1 MFSTDQIAEASER
14 DADQDPQL
22 AQLVS
27 YSHRAWLRHVAAYV
41 RSPFPCA
48 SCVARPTVHPVF
60 SLAFS
65 FAPLF
70 FWRFSVQLMDGS
82 HSPNPC
88 LCLERQISITAFL
101 MVYHSPLAG
110 VGDQFSTSP
119 SIIARCLHITLR
131 SLLWLRR
138 AVELHAYMTNE
149 YMKRRNRF
157 PTSLKHRRNNLWT
170 KLHH

>member
-1 MFSTDQIAEASER
+1 MFSTDQIALASER

-22 AQLVS
+22 AELVS

-88 LCLERQISITAFL
+88 LFLERQISTTAFL
-101 MVYHSPLAG
+101 M
-110 VGDQFSTSP
+110 
-119 SIIARCLHITLR
+119 I
-131 SLLWLRR
+131 
-138 AVELHAYMTNE
+138 
-149 YMKRRNRF
+149 
-157 PTSLKHRRNNLWT
+157 
-170 KLHH
+170 